1 MWTAGYEEDI
11 AQIQTTLKFEVFDS
25 KFGKGCFANAN
36 IKKGETISFLEG
48 EEISGEEFER
58 RYIEG
63 RVRLDDPLQISQSN
77 YIELCTP
84 YIYFNHSCNPNSG
97 VRGKNELVAIQNIMP
112 GEEIFY
118 DYSAVSWDDRWA
130 RIYGAWTM
138 KCECDEEDCRKV
150 IGDFPTIPKSQR
162 RKYFKLGVTPDFIIE
177 ILRNR

>member
-1 MWTAGYEEDI
+1 
-11 AQIQTTLKFEVFDS
+11 
-25 KFGKGCFANAN
+25 
-36 IKKGETISFLEG
+36 
-48 EEISGEEFER
+48 
-58 RYIEG
+58 
-63 RVRLDDPLQISQSN
+63 
-77 YIELCTP
+77 
-84 YIYFNHSCNPNSG
+84 
-97 VRGKNELVAIQNIMP
+97 MP